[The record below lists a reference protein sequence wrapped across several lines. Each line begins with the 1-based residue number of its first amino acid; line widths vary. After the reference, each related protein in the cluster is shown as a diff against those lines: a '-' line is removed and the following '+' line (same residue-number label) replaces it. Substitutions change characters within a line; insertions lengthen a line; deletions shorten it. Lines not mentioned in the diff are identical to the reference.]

1 MNGVSS
7 RSMVPSTRAFVS
19 RIGLEPAYPVSADAM
34 GVRAVAEVLVASQGA
49 GQRSIAKHGSTFS
62 IADMRPN
69 LLSLMGTGGFEAL
82 ISHAL
87 TSASIEKAWLSE
99 IRSKG
104 DGSFEGLERAYS
116 NLNAAELHEG
126 YVVLVTHVLQLLVQF
141 LGPGVTR
148 EIVRKTWP
156 HAPLGETNLGKEWNY
171 DRSDKR

>member
-1 MNGVSS
+1 
-7 RSMVPSTRAFVS
+7 MVPSTRAVVR
-19 RIGLEPAYPVSADAM
+19 RIGLEVKYPVNSDAK
-34 GVRAVAEVLVASQGA
+34 GVRTLAEILIASQGA
-49 GQRSIAKHGSTFS
+49 GRRSIAIHDSTFS

-69 LLSLMGTGGFEAL
+69 LISLMGTGGFEAL

-87 TSASIEKAWLSE
+87 TSARIEKPWLSE
-99 IRSKG
+99 IQSKG
-104 DGSFEGLERAYS
+104 DGTLDGLESAHS
-116 NLNAAELHEG
+116 KLNAAEFHEG

-156 HAPLGETNLGKEWNY
+156 HAPLGETNLGKEWNN